1 VAKATRLVVPTPEVS
16 AARAAVD
23 AAIGALDSDA
33 DPSRAVIAAYGAM
46 QRTLGER
53 GVARSPTE
61 APREYPQRVQAGKPG
76 E

>member
-16 AARAAVD
+16 AAR

-46 QRTLGER
+46 QRTLGEHD
-53 GVARSPTE
+53 VARSPTE
-61 APREYPQRVQAGKPG
+61 APREYLQRVQAGKPG